1 MQKSAKKKKKCFT
14 MQKTKLS
21 NYMINIPQLQLRTIL
36 KQFMEEDSN
45 INS

>member
-1 MQKSAKKKKKCFT
+1 

-21 NYMINIPQLQLRTIL
+21 NYMINIPQLQSRIII
-36 KQFMEEDSN
+36 KRFMEEDSN